1 MARIGRPKKNYSKNT
16 RITVRLTD
24 KETEYLQY
32 LTGKTGETITNIVGQ
47 SLRMMWN
54 LEKNKV

>member
-1 MARIGRPKKNYSKNT
+1 MAMIGRPKKSFSKNT

-32 LTGKTGETITNIVGQ
+32 LTGKTGETITDIVGK